1 MRFEHHRKVVAAAA
15 LLVATA
21 TLAGCGSG
29 GSSSAKSGGGT
40 TATTEKAAGTGTAKI
55 VSYGVQDAAACP
67 DGKTFVT
74 VPVTFDVSGAARVE
88 LMVDGRPLKLDGTQG
103 SKQVDVHCDPL
114 PHTMVL
120 VAYDAKDNTTFERK
134 LLNTTGNFGA

>member
-1 MRFEHHRKVVAAAA
+1 VRFEHHRRLTVAAAVVVAAAA
-15 LLVATA
+15 LTA
-21 TLAGCGSG
+21 CGSG
-29 GSSSAKSGGGT
+29 GSSSAKSG
-40 TATTEKAAGTGTAKI
+40 ASTTETTVKPDGTGTAKI

-74 VPVTFDVSGAARVE
+74 IPVTFDVSGAARVE
-88 LMVDGRPLKLDGTQG
+88 LMVDGRPLKLDGTKG